1 MIITHTDLLDKLRDF
16 ASPKAKITR
25 LLESEE
31 LIQLRR
37 GLYLDS
43 KHEGYSLFEIA
54 NTLYGPSYV
63 SFESA
68 LSFYGFIPEKVQIVM
83 SASFKKN
90 KTKTYATKIAN
101 FHYYHVPDL
110 VFPWGV
116 DKVTEGDH
124 SFLIAIPEKA
134 LLDTLYRISKYDND
148 LEELLYSD
156 LRLDKKLLK
165 TLDLEIIKQI
175 APDYTRNI
183 CQDFARWLEK
193 EALG

>member
-25 LLESEE
+25 LLQTEE

-43 KHEGYSLFEIA
+43 KLQEYSLFEIA
-54 NTLYGPSYV
+54 NTIYSPSYI

-68 LSFYGFIPEKVQIVM
+68 LSYYGLIPEKAHLIM
-83 SASFKKN
+83 SASFQKN
-90 KTKTYATKIAN
+90 KTKTYNTKIGD

-116 DKVTEGDH
+116 DKLTDNNH
-124 SFLIAIPEKA
+124 SFLIATPEKA
-134 LLDTLYRISKYDND
+134 LLDTLYRISKYENGFEALLYDD
-148 LEELLYSD
+148 LRIDEELLH
-156 LRLDKKLLK
+156 
-165 TLDLEIIKQI
+165 DLELHIIQKI
-175 APDYTRNI
+175 APDYRRKI
-183 CQDFARWLEK
+183 CQEFAIWLEK
-193 EALG
+193 ESL

>member
-43 KHEGYSLFEIA
+43 KPEGYSLFEIA
-54 NTLYGPSYV
+54 NTLYGPSYI

-68 LSFYGFIPEKVQIVM
+68 LSYYGLIPEKVHLIM
-83 SASFKKN
+83 SASFQKN
-90 KTKTYATKIAN
+90 KTKTYTTRIGN

-116 DKVTEGDH
+116 DKITEGDY

-134 LLDTLYRISKYDND
+134 LLDTLYRISKYDTS
-148 LEELLYSD
+148 LEDLLYDD
-156 LRLDKKLLK
+156 LRLDEELIKK
-165 TLDLEIIKQI
+165 LDLEIVKQV
-175 APDYTRNI
+175 APDYKRNI
-183 CQDFARWLEK
+183 CREFATWLGK
-193 EALG
+193 EQLS